1 MLLDI
6 PLYEFFGME
15 DRHSGLSEHEQR
27 LLDFY
32 RSLDD
37 NGKEDLET
45 FAEAMSGN
53 AHKRKLRMALERMNS
68 VKDLGRAAAAGDG
81 ADWEDHP
88 ESEACVLYNSHAV
101 SEADEIITVCGQ
113 SMEPQF
119 HHGDRV
125 LVQYCSELNYGD
137 IGIFYVTGMGGVI
150 KQVAHDRL
158 HSLNPDYDD
167 IFPYEDGAK
176 VIGRVLGK
184 ITADMVPD
192 TADRALY
199 VVTKQIVLD
208 VGYDRESLE
217 GDRGKKYNGPVV
229 LDPYGRKIPK
239 PAHGTWN
246 IARYTSSTHA
256 IMDAVLDVYDH
267 VVHKDMLIR
276 RVYITAC
283 DLIPETEIPEDKPE
297 QLDMFTN
304 YETMKQE
311 EEARQLAEEKERRLQ
326 RVTLAIQDK
335 FGKNAMLKGMN
346 LLEGGTTI
354 ERNGQ
359 IGGHK
364 AGDE

>member
-37 NGKEDLET
+37 SGKEDLET

-53 AHKRKLRMALERMNS
+53 VHKRKLRMALERMNS

-101 SEADEIITVCGQ
+101 SAADEIITVCGQ

-119 HHGDRV
+119 HDGDKV

-137 IGIFYVTGMGGVI
+137 IGIFYVPGMGGVI

-158 HSLNPDYDD
+158 HSLNPDFDD

-176 VIGRVLGK
+176 VIGRVLGR

-199 VVTKQIVLD
+199 LEA
-208 VGYDRESLE
+208 RES
-217 GDRGKKYNGPVV
+217 R
-229 LDPYGRKIPK
+229 
-239 PAHGTWN
+239 
-246 IARYTSSTHA
+246 
-256 IMDAVLDVYDH
+256 
-267 VVHKDMLIR
+267 
-276 RVYITAC
+276 
-283 DLIPETEIPEDKPE
+283 
-297 QLDMFTN
+297 
-304 YETMKQE
+304 
-311 EEARQLAEEKERRLQ
+311 
-326 RVTLAIQDK
+326 
-335 FGKNAMLKGMN
+335 
-346 LLEGGTTI
+346 
-354 ERNGQ
+354 
-359 IGGHK
+359 
-364 AGDE
+364 